1 MKNMK
6 CDVMKKICAVV
17 ALGLLLNGAAG
28 VTQAKGQTNP
38 QNEKGMEKLELT
50 AEWDKVFPQ
59 SNRVEHRKVTF
70 RNRYGITLAA
80 DRKSVV

>member
-17 ALGLLLNGAAG
+17 ALGLLLNGAVG

-38 QNEKGMEKLELT
+38 QNEKGMDKQELT
-50 AEWDKVFPQ
+50 AEWEKVFPH
-59 SNRVEHRKVTF
+59 SNRVEHRM
-70 RNRYGITLAA
+70 
-80 DRKSVV
+80 

>member
-1 MKNMK
+1 MK

-38 QNEKGMEKLELT
+38 QNEKGMEKLELM
-50 AEWDKVFPQ
+50 
-59 SNRVEHRKVTF
+59 
-70 RNRYGITLAA
+70 
-80 DRKSVV
+80 KSIIRISS